1 MLEVNGVSKLYEN
14 SRGVKDIHFSMQRG
28 EIVGFLGPNGAG
40 KTTTMR
46 MITGYLNPTGGNIL
60 VDGLSM
66 ADHPRKAR
74 RKIGYLPETPPLYP
88 EMTVRSYLKFVA
100 DLRDVPV
107 RAQKGRVNEIIDK
120 LGLNGRENQIIRS
133 LSKGYK
139 QRLGLAQAI
148 VHKPDLLVLDEP
160 TSGLDPKQIIEIR
173 SLIRE
178 LGENHTVLLST
189 HILPEVNTLCNRVLI
204 INQGQIVLDEK
215 PEMLGA
221 TMGDTFEVSLEV
233 KGPRE
238 EVISLLGSTA
248 GIAAVRELAD
258 ASGGVYAGGPHLP
271 GIRTSGESQ
280 AGWAADAEAQGAAPG
295 SADEGEAAPAAAG
308 ETAEAGTP
316 QPADAAGADAGATAL
331 PQADTKLHAD
341 AADVPEALPEAPGSI
356 GSVDDPAAPDAPA
369 KPQQAGA
376 TPVSRPG
383 DASPAGGAPEAP
395 GTVKLLVSSADST
408 DIREPLFFR
417 LAEAGY
423 PILEMKRE
431 SLSLEDIFLK
441 LTTDESLSAD
451 PDGDRE
457 SSRGET
463 SKLDRVSRWLP
474 LKDKSGSKVAGQSK
488 GGGEDA

>member
-14 SRGVKDIHFSMQRG
+14 SRGVREINFSMQRG

-238 EVISLLGSTA
+238 EIISLLGSTA
-248 GIAAVRELAD
+248 GIAAVREMADGASAAAALGLA
-258 ASGGVYAGGPHLP
+258 G
-271 GIRTSGESQ
+271 
-280 AGWAADAEAQGAAPG
+280 
-295 SADEGEAAPAAAG
+295 APAAASG
-308 ETAEAGTP
+308 AGDSADAESGAASGGAVDTASEVAEAAAVA
-316 QPADAAGADAGATAL
+316 PASPDAAAEPAGSSGSAVQADGPGGPRSGALEEPAATGADVSAATQAKTGGQQTASPGGTAL
-331 PQADTKLHAD
+331 D
-341 AADVPEALPEAPGSI
+341 
-356 GSVDDPAAPDAPA
+356 
-369 KPQQAGA
+369 
-376 TPVSRPG
+376 
-383 DASPAGGAPEAP
+383 
-395 GTVKLLVSSADST
+395 TVKLLVSSADST

-441 LTTDESLSAD
+441 LTTDESLSGSAED
-451 PDGDRE
+451 EPE
-457 SSRGET
+457 SRPGQPSR
-463 SKLDRVSRWLP
+463 LDRVSKWLP
-474 LKDKSGSKVAGQSK
+474 LKDKSGSAAGQSK